1 MSVAHVVYCG
11 VCSFPIEYCE
21 FSGKLKKCKVWLQEE
36 HPELF
41 TKFYGSESEGS
52 ADGADGSGDGVDGSD
67 ADNKEKKLEKSLKKL
82 EIKEENRDKRE
93 LQKKLNSKIVIKTI
107 ERTKRKRVVAIT
119 GLEVFE
125 IDMKKLSKT
134 FASKFAT
141 GCSVSKNVE
150 KKEEIIVQGDVAD
163 QVEVYIQKLL
173 QEKGMETV
181 KVEKISGKA
190 EKKKKTE
197 DGAAPAK

>member
-1 MSVAHVVYCG
+1 MSVQHVVYCG
-11 VCSFPIEYCE
+11 ICTFPIEYCE
-21 FSGKLKKCKVWLQEE
+21 FSGKLKKCKIWLQEE

-41 TKFYGSESEGS
+41 VKFYGSESES
-52 ADGADGSGDGVDGSD
+52 ESPADGAASN
-67 ADNKEKKLEKSLKKL
+67 DNDEDSKEKKLEKSLKKL
-82 EIKEENRDKRE
+82 EIKQENKDKRE
-93 LQKKLNSKIVIKTI
+93 LQNKLNSKIVIKTI

-173 QEKGMETV
+173 HEKGMETV
-181 KVEKISGKA
+181 KVEKISGKS
-190 EKKKKTE
+190 EKKKKAE
-197 DGAAPAK
+197 DGAAAAK